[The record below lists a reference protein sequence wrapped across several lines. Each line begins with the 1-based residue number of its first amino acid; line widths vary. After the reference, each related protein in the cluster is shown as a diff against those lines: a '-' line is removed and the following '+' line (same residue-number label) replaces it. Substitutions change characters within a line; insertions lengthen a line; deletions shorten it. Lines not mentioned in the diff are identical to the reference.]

1 MAYIGGFVNLYSLN
15 LSDCPRINNSTIW
28 PITGISSSQ
37 SSAMEAYDDE
47 KCRFGLYD
55 FAFSG
60 LTCLKE
66 LDLSRCSK
74 VTDAGIKHLQ
84 SVVNLEKLWIS
95 QTGVKEA
102 GISLLTS
109 LKKLSLLDLGGLPV
123 TDHNL
128 SSLQVPRFFICELI
142 ELCS

>member
-1 MAYIGGFVNLYSLN
+1 MYLFNLY
-15 LSDCPRINNSTIW
+15 DVFFFFF
-28 PITGISSSQ
+28 
-37 SSAMEAYDDE
+37 E
-47 KCRFGLYD
+47 
-55 FAFSG
+55 G

-74 VTDAGIKHLQ
+74 VTDAGMKHLQ

-102 GISLLTS
+102 GISLLAS

-142 ELCS
+142 ELFVKY